1 MLKESAKQVNMDCDF
16 ADLRSA
22 RYRQRCKDV
31 LDSANDAD
39 CMTSLSFED
48 CFEVYAGSNHGS
60 PVSTPS
66 SSSSSSRSS
75 SPDTSDGLGKLASSV
90 VPKPSDDGKCP
101 RRRRRSRSLSRV
113 TPPSTTSSTRANTC
127 SRHTADTLPMP
138 PSTKNSPV
146 SVLDVTSADTMSS
159 MSLDELLAFQSSK
172 AATEPSSAGKDL
184 NFSFFDSLSPR
195 TDVDR
200 NLAPVIASVTSD
212 ACTPACV
219 QRLLELLQTIRQTG
233 ATSCELNAVAY
244 NRLVT
249 SLVEKKEYRAA
260 SEVLDVMVQEG
271 VSLTTVEDDWVL
283 LGRLDAAVELLQT
296 LEDNA
301 FPVPVERLQ
310 QILLSWVDMGPA
322 GLKAASSVCRLLCT
336 RGFNLSSRFSESL
349 VVALLGA
356 PVRRR
361 RHNSS
366 FPHLTPAA
374 AAKTRSMAET
384 LERMLVCFF
393 EATPRVTFEAA
404 TIATLLHTLENGS
417 HCQDPSTPLRCH
429 LCGVVRRLCSQNPS
443 RRPCVRAVG
452 CFVRMALRQH
462 HYETAAE
469 LLRSL
474 ASTAD
479 REVHPDALTVDSMF
493 LTSAMHAIAAAA
505 VDLDDH
511 VDSVD
516 APKERSTTGLLETAR
531 ALCDLAAAS
540 DTAQVSYSVLNQAL
554 NTLKAL
560 ATRSKDHTSSS
571 CLDERK
577 HFERAAL
584 VGAALFEGLHTLH
597 RKAVNRRTFDRL
609 FDLLL
614 STDLGGKG
622 RLSDPVMGI
631 VHRVHAAAMSAGF
644 ALSPSTVSK
653 LAALGIGGCEPRSRS
668 TTTAPI
674 DIETTVPRSSSS
686 DKLYAMSA
694 GSGSSSSSS
703 APAARV
709 AFEQC
714 N

>member
-1 MLKESAKQVNMDCDF
+1 MDSEI
-16 ADLRSA
+16 AELRSA

-31 LDSANDAD
+31 LDSADDAD
-39 CMTSLSFED
+39 GMTSLSFED
-48 CFEVYAGSNHGS
+48 CFEVFAGSNNAS

-75 SPDTSDGLGKLASSV
+75 SPDTSDGLAKLASSV
-90 VPKPSDDGKCP
+90 ASKASDDGKCS

-113 TPPSTTSSTRANTC
+113 SPTSTTNSARANTC
-127 SRHTADTLPMP
+127 SRHTANTVPMT

-172 AATEPSSAGKDL
+172 AATEPPSAGKDL

-195 TDVDR
+195 TDIDR

-212 ACTPACV
+212 TCTPACV

-244 NRLVT
+244 NRLMT

-271 VSLTTVEDDWVL
+271 VSLTTVQDAWVL
-283 LGRLDAAVELLQT
+283 LGRLDAAVELLRT

-301 FPVPVERLQ
+301 FPVPSERLQ

-322 GLKAASSVCRLLCT
+322 GLHAASSVCRLLCA
-336 RGFNLSSRFSESL
+336 RGFSLSARFSENL
-349 VVALLGA
+349 VVALLGT
-356 PVRRR
+356 PVRR

-374 AAKTRSMAET
+374 AAKTRKTAET
-384 LERMLVCFF
+384 LERMLVYFF
-393 EATPRVTFEAA
+393 ESPRVNFEAG

-417 HCQDPSTPLRCH
+417 HCQDPSAPLRCH
-429 LCGVVRRLCSQNPS
+429 LCDVVRRLCSQNPS
-443 RRPCVRAVG
+443 RQPCVRGVG

-462 HYETAAE
+462 HYDTATE

-474 ASTAD
+474 ACTAEGKVQD
-479 REVHPDALTVDSMF
+479 SLTVDSMF

-511 VDSVD
+511 FDGID
-516 APKERSTTGLLETAR
+516 APEERSTTGLLETAR
-531 ALCDLAAAS
+531 ALSDLAAATE
-540 DTAQVSYSVLNQAL
+540 TAQVSYSVLNQAL

-560 ATRSKDHTSSS
+560 ATRSSDHAASS
-571 CLDERK
+571 CVDERK

-609 FDLLL
+609 FDLLF

-622 RLSDPVMGI
+622 RLSDSVMGI
-631 VHRVHAAAMSAGF
+631 VHRVHTAAMSAGF

-674 DIETTVPRSSSS
+674 DIETMVSRSSSS
-686 DKLYAMSA
+686 DKLYALSA
-694 GSGSSSSSS
+694 GTGSPSSS